1 MNANAAGLFVGVDW
15 GLTLAYL
22 GAAIAVVLSGYGSA
36 RGVATAG
43 QGAAGVVTEDPSK
56 YGKTI
61 ILTALPGSQGIYGFV
76 IGMLIFLKLQGKA
89 SIPIS
94 AGWSLLAAGIPIGIV
109 GLLSALWQ
117 GRVAAAGIG
126 IVAKR
131 PEEASKGL
139 VYAGMVETYAIL
151 SLVISF
157 FLLNNVTL

>member
-1 MNANAAGLFVGVDW
+1 MDW

-43 QGAAGVVTEDPSK
+43 QAAAGVVTEDPSK

-109 GLLSALWQ
+109 VCFRLWQ
-117 GRVAAAGIG
+117 GRVAAAVSALSQNVG
-126 IVAKR
+126 R
-131 PEEASKGL
+131 SPWSGL
-139 VYAGMVETYAIL
+139 RRYGETYAICPWL
-151 SLVISF
+151 YPSSC
-157 FLLNNVTL
+157 

>member
-1 MNANAAGLFVGVDW
+1 MQIQW

-22 GAAIAVVLSGYGSA
+22 GAAIAVILSGYGSA
-36 RGVATAG
+36 RGVAIAG
-43 QGAAGVVTEDPSK
+43 QAAAGVVTEDPSK

-76 IGMLIFLKLQGKA
+76 IGMLILLKLQGQ
-89 SIPIS
+89 SQIPIE
-94 AGWSLLAAGIPIGIV
+94 AGFGLLAAGIPIGII
-109 GLLSALWQ
+109 GWLSAIWQ
-117 GRVAAAGIG
+117 GRVAASGIG

-151 SLVISF
+151 ALVISF
-157 FLLNNVTL
+157 FLMNNVTI